1 MEPFVLS
8 SKIDPYLR
16 IETWEIKF
24 PHLVVGMST
33 RTDQQRNYALH
44 VNDDPQRVIA
54 NRHFLTEALSFP
66 FDSWTCGEQVHRAQ
80 VAVVNREDRGKGK
93 YSREDAFADT
103 DGLLTAE
110 SDILL
115 TSFYADCV
123 PLFFYSPTID
133 MIGVAHAGWQGTV
146 QQIGVKMVEK
156 MVAIGAD
163 KQEIVVAIGPAIGAC
178 CYEVDDR
185 VAQPIR
191 QLLPKANSDI
201 LQPTRI
207 GHYQLDLKRTNQ
219 QLLLEIGLK
228 PEQILVSK
236 RCTNCEDHLF
246 FSHRRQAAQAG
257 RMVAFIGKKGGS
269 FHDN

>member
-16 IETWEIKF
+16 IASWEWKF
-24 PHLVVGMST
+24 PHLVVGMSI
-33 RTDQQRNYALH
+33 RTHQQRNYALH

-54 NRHFLTEALSFP
+54 NRRFLTEELSFP
-66 FDSWTCGEQVHRAQ
+66 FESWTCGEQVHRAQ
-80 VAVVNREDRGKGK
+80 IAVVGRDERGKGR
-93 YSREDAFADT
+93 YSRDDAFADT

-156 MVAIGAD
+156 LLTLGAE
-163 KQEIVVAIGPAIGAC
+163 KQEIVVAIGPSIGAC

-185 VAQPIR
+185 VADPIR
-191 QLLPKANSDI
+191 QSLPKTNSNV
-201 LQPTRI
+201 LQPTRS

-219 QLLLEIGLK
+219 QLLLDAGLRS
-228 PEQILVSK
+228 EQIFVSK
-236 RCTNCEDHLF
+236 RCTSCEDHLF
-246 FSHRRQAAQAG
+246 FSHRKQAGQAG
-257 RMVAFIGKKGGS
+257 RMVAFIGKKGG
-269 FHDN
+269 